1 MKRTREEIIDM
12 YFKLKA
18 LESKAACREV
28 NCDIL
33 SVLSEAIDKVDEAYQ
48 MINEIIENTEG

>member
-1 MKRTREEIIDM
+1 MKKTREEIIDM

-28 NCDIL
+28 NGEIL
-33 SVLSEAIDKVDEAYQ
+33 SVLDEAIEKVDEAYQ
-48 MINEIIENTEG
+48 MINEIIENTED